1 MIDVGA
7 QGEIEPEERRNGEQ
21 PLRNH
26 PDFVVMPLCRL
37 ILIFL
42 RSSVSL
48 LQSVGWLFCSRENF
62 RTHTQ
67 QWSHLLSSQLSPAVF
82 LCC

>member
-1 MIDVGA
+1 MTDAGA
-7 QGEIEPEERRNGEQ
+7 QGEIEPEEWRNGEQ

-26 PDFVVMPLCRL
+26 PIFVDMPPCRL

-48 LQSVGWLFCSRENF
+48 VQSVSQLFCSRENF
-62 RTHTQ
+62 RTQ
-67 QWSHLLSSQLSPAVF
+67 PFSHLLSFQLSPAGF
-82 LCC
+82 LCS

>member
-1 MIDVGA
+1 MTDGGA
-7 QGEIEPEERRNGEQ
+7 HEKIEPEERRNGEQ

-26 PDFVVMPLCRL
+26 PDSIVMPPRRL

-48 LQSVGWLFCSRENF
+48 IQSVGWFFCSRENF
-62 RTHTQ
+62 RTQ
-67 QWSHLLSSQLSPAVF
+67 PFSHLLSFQLCPAGF
-82 LCC
+82 LCN